1 MPNPTNTLDDDE
13 VRRIVREEVGAHVL
27 AFPHPTWE
35 ALDGDNPDSIVAKTH
50 FAAEQSEKN
59 AESLNTLIDGQMTV
73 VKKLDLLADVVL
85 GEEQKTFDGA
95 IVRDGGLQKLVRDS
109 HNGGL
114 PIKLPSTVTAA
125 LVTAM
130 AGIFTTLLILIF
142 QHV

>member
-1 MPNPTNTLDDDE
+1 MTDRSWTSEEIRHIVEQE
-13 VRRIVREEVGAHVL
+13 VENHVL
-27 AFPHPTWE
+27 AFPHPSWE
-35 ALDGDNPDSIVAKTH
+35 SLDGGNPDSIVAKTH
-50 FAAEQSEKN
+50 LAAAQSEKN

-85 GEEQKTFDGA
+85 GEEQTTFDGA
-95 IVRDGGLQKLVRDS
+95 ITRDGGLQKLVRDS

-114 PIKLPSTVTAA
+114 PVKLPSTVIAA